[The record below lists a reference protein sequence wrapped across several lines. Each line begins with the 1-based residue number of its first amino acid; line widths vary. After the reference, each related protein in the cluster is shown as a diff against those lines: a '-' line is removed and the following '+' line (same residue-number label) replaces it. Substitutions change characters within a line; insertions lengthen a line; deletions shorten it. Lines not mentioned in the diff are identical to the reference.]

1 MNPELYT
8 NLITTL
14 PALFAM
20 IGLVFAVVVD
30 RYVTRQQRILMIII
44 IILVVSLI
52 LQNYMEYRQVV
63 SDNPNTQ
70 LRVAESVFGY
80 AVRPV
85 IIVMFLEIIS
95 VGRDLLMP
103 WILAGTNVAI
113 YVTAFFSDVCF
124 TITPANHFQR
134 GPFGYTCHIISAI
147 LVGWLLVYSIK
158 DHPGS
163 RTARLIPIFN
173 VGLLFGSVL
182 LDMSVSQAYSL
193 TFLTAAIVLATVFY
207 YVWMHLMFA
216 REHEDALMAEQRI
229 KIMISQIQP
238 HFLYNT
244 LATIQALCMIDPQQA
259 SEITEKFGTYLRQ
272 NIDSL
277 SQETMIP
284 IEKELEHTKIYTDIE
299 KLRFPTIDI
308 NFDIQDS
315 DFMIPSLSIQ
325 PLVENAIKHGV
336 RIRKHGEVNIET
348 RSDDDFH
355 IIKVSDNG
363 KGFDVEQVLQMDQS
377 HIGLRNVKERIEK
390 MCNGNFIIESVPDEG
405 TSITIYI
412 PRKGQPE

>member
-1 MNPELYT
+1 M
-8 NLITTL
+8 
-14 PALFAM
+14 
-20 IGLVFAVVVD
+20 
-30 RYVTRQQRILMIII
+30 
-44 IILVVSLI
+44 
-52 LQNYMEYRQVV
+52 
-63 SDNPNTQ
+63 
-70 LRVAESVFGY
+70 
-80 AVRPV
+80 
-85 IIVMFLEIIS
+85 
-95 VGRDLLMP
+95 
-103 WILAGTNVAI
+103 
-113 YVTAFFSDVCF
+113 
-124 TITPANHFQR
+124 
-134 GPFGYTCHIISAI
+134 
-147 LVGWLLVYSIK
+147 
-158 DHPGS
+158 
-163 RTARLIPIFN
+163 IPIFN

-182 LDMSVSQAYSL
+182 LDMSVSQTYSL

-363 KGFDVEQVLQMDQS
+363 KGFDVEQVLQIDQS

>member
-1 MNPELYT
+1 MNDELYT

-14 PALFAM
+14 PSLFAM

-63 SDNPNTQ
+63 SDNPNIQ

-124 TITPANHFQR
+124 TITPNNHFQR

-147 LVGWLLVYSIK
+147 LIGWLIVYSIK

-163 RTARLIPIFN
+163 RTARMIPIFN

-182 LDMSVSQAYSL
+182 LDMSVSQTYSL

-355 IIKVSDNG
+355 IIKVTDNG